1 MAWLGVITN
10 NGNDLLTRW
19 VEGKNLH
26 ITRAAAGQGRVEQTA
41 MLAQS
46 ALVNEKQTVSIVSN
60 TPAEKGQRLK
70 LQVTAQAAVGYN
82 LNQFGV
88 WARLDE
94 EEDQMIALFQTSALK
109 SRARRPCR
117 TLCTHSTGCWHSP
130 TRETLRSKLMP
141 PLW

>member
-70 LQVTAQAAVGYN
+70 LQVTAQAAVQPQPVRRMGETGRGRRSNDRPVPDGY
-82 LNQFGV
+82 GH
-88 WARLDE
+88 R
-94 EEDQMIALFQTSALK
+94 
-109 SRARRPCR
+109 
-117 TLCTHSTGCWHSP
+117 H
-130 TRETLRSKLMP
+130 
-141 PLW
+141 

>member
-70 LQVTAQAAVGYN
+70 LQVTAQAAVAAPV
-82 LNQFGV
+82 L
-88 WARLDE
+88 
-94 EEDQMIALFQTSALK
+94 T
-109 SRARRPCR
+109 RAFRV
-117 TLCTHSTGCWHSP
+117 GCSGLG
-130 TRETLRSKLMP
+130 RGSVAN
-141 PLW
+141 

>member
-60 TPAEKGQRLK
+60 TPAERGQRLK
-70 LQVTAQAAVGYN
+70 LQGQPKHGS
-82 LNQFGV
+82 
-88 WARLDE
+88 ARLSTE
-94 EEDQMIALFQTSALK
+94 AAHSARDRLWK
-109 SRARRPCR
+109 SF
-117 TLCTHSTGCWHSP
+117 
-130 TRETLRSKLMP
+130 LRKP
-141 PLW
+141 P

>member
-94 EEDQMIALFQTSALK
+94 EEDQMLSLI
-109 SRARRPCR
+109 
-117 TLCTHSTGCWHSP
+117 HI
-130 TRETLRSKLMP
+130 
-141 PLW
+141 